1 MKKNDIIIFNYNYIL
16 IMDYSNFELV
26 INNHTKN
33 IYGYKYKNIID
44 NDIKKNFTKCF
55 NNWKGVSDEEILELK
70 ENVSKLTDNNIN
82 ISGYTT
88 KDSIVLINN
97 INNDIHYYINFN
109 KDDIYLWY
117 ISGTYQISFCNDNF
131 DVLLMM
137 LSI

>member
-1 MKKNDIIIFNYNYIL
+1 M
-16 IMDYSNFELV
+16 
-26 INNHTKN
+26 
-33 IYGYKYKNIID
+33 
-44 NDIKKNFTKCF
+44 
-55 NNWKGVSDEEILELK
+55 K

-117 ISGTYQISFCNDNF
+117 ISGTYQISFDNDNF

>member
-1 MKKNDIIIFNYNYIL
+1 MN
-16 IMDYSNFELV
+16 YSNFELK
-26 INNHTKN
+26 IDNRTKN
-33 IYGYKYKNIID
+33 IYGYKYKYIIN

-55 NNWKGVSDEEILELK
+55 NNWKCVSDEEILELK

-117 ISGTYQISFCNDNF
+117 ISGTYQISFDNDNF
-131 DVLLMM
+131 DVLLIM